1 MTTQIKLSAPVHFAA
16 GEALNGQTLAV
27 AQWVRGGT
35 ASVSDEKAQALERD
49 GLADILS
56 IDGAPFMWAACCAS
70 GSHDHG

>member
-1 MTTQIKLSAPVHFAA
+1 MTTQIKLSAPVYFAA

-35 ASVSDEKAQALERD
+35 TSVSDEKAQALERD

-56 IDGAPFMWAACCAS
+56 VDGERAVWGACCD
-70 GSHDHG
+70 GSHDHA

>member
-49 GLADILS
+49 GLADILNV
-56 IDGAPFMWAACCAS
+56 DGKRAVWGACCS
-70 GSHDHG
+70 GGDHA

>member
-35 ASVSDEKAQALERD
+35 TSVSDEKAQALERD
-49 GLADILS
+49 GLADILNV
-56 IDGAPFMWAACCAS
+56 DGKRAVWGACCD
-70 GSHDHG
+70 GSHDHA